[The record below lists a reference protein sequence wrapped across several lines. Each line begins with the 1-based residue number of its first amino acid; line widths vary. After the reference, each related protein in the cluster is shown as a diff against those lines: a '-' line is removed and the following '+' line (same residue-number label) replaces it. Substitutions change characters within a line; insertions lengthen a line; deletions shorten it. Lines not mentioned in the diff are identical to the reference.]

1 MIQRVIRDSSHIDHG
16 EDVRC
21 HCGQLVARWVDDSIE
36 IKCKRCRRL
45 VRIAAP
51 RTRASSSAKS

>member
-1 MIQRVIRDSSHIDHG
+1 MIQRAVKDIHRVDNS

-21 HCGQLVARWVDDSIE
+21 NCGQLVARWVDGDIE

-45 VRIAAP
+45 VRIAVP
-51 RTRASSSAKS
+51 RSRASSSAKS